1 MFDFDENL
9 IFAII
14 IYLGACYILYT
25 MKHPKMFDENGDFK
39 SFGLNRD
46 ETVFPFWLVTL
57 MIGLFSYYLL
67 VIRKGEYV

>member
-1 MFDFDENL
+1 
-9 IFAII
+9 
-14 IYLGACYILYT
+14 